1 MQRIDRRRGGR
12 AEDAR
17 GYAGICG
24 ALPRTP
30 VKTLLGKGLDNPQN
44 LSRGSKIGIFSAN
57 GRLRKRKSLCGES
70 VLDFVC
76 VIDKERATTGRPPFQ
91 DSIARKYGANLHM
104 TKTPE
109 MPSFGVS
116 GVYLFL
122 ESVRISRPASGRA
135 RFTARVRESA
145 AVIQNRPCRRDLP
158 PIPV

>member
-1 MQRIDRRRGGR
+1 MRG
-12 AEDAR
+12 DTR

-76 VIDKERATTGRPPFQ
+76 VIDKIRVTYFFKSPVGEDGFSRKTNTPLLFGTAYIFSCDANTVIAEPQRRQPVCEGR
-91 DSIARKYGANLHM
+91 KLCG
-104 TKTPE
+104 
-109 MPSFGVS
+109 
-116 GVYLFL
+116 
-122 ESVRISRPASGRA
+122 
-135 RFTARVRESA
+135 
-145 AVIQNRPCRRDLP
+145 CRGQ
-158 PIPV
+158 